1 MSDRHSPRVVR
12 SSSQAFERAQ
22 IARAH
27 SDGLPRERLAGSGAR
42 ALSDA
47 EVVALLLRT
56 GSSERNAVALAHET
70 LRACGGLVGLG
81 RRSCFELERL
91 GGLGPAKASSL
102 VAAFELGRRV
112 ASRPLQRGATL
123 NGPDD
128 VFRHFAPLLGV
139 ERRECFLVVMLD
151 GRHRIL
157 GDETVSIGTL
167 TASLVHPREV
177 FRPALVLGASAI
189 VAFHNHPSGELT
201 PSAEDFAVTERL
213 VRAGDLVGVALL
225 DHLVLAGSRFHSF
238 ADAGQLLAGASLDG
252 TGT

>member
-1 MSDRHSPRVVR
+1 MSHRPSPRVVR
-12 SSSQAFERAQ
+12 SSTTTSQSFDHAKVSGVRSE
-22 IARAH
+22 
-27 SDGLPRERLAGSGAR
+27 GLPRERLAGRGAR

-56 GSSERNAVALAHET
+56 GSAERNAVALAHET
-70 LRACGGLVGLG
+70 LRVCGGLVGLG

-112 ASRPLQRGATL
+112 ASRPLQRGAIL

-128 VFRHFAPLLGV
+128 VFRHFAPLLCA

-177 FRPALVLGASAI
+177 FRPALERAAAAI
-189 VAFHNHPSGELT
+189 VLVHNHPSGDPSPSGEDRRVTQRLREAGELLGIRVVDHVVV
-201 PSAEDFAVTERL
+201 AESGFFGFQESGEL
-213 VRAGDLVGVALL
+213 
-225 DHLVLAGSRFHSF
+225 S
-238 ADAGQLLAGASLDG
+238 ADAQSG
-252 TGT
+252 